1 MEPGK
6 IWRHF
11 DFWLL
16 GAATLLIIFGIAMI
30 RSTTL
35 TSIDPDIQQLTS
47 RQILFTLIGAVIFFV
62 ACAMTT
68 GSGARRRATSTLS

>member
-1 MEPGK
+1 MDRGK

-16 GAATLLIIFGIAMI
+16 GAVALLIIFGIAMI

-35 TSIDPDIQQLTS
+35 TSIDPTSQQLDQPADHLC
-47 RQILFTLIGAVIFFV
+47 R
-62 ACAMTT
+62 
-68 GSGARRRATSTLS
+68 